1 MLNYKDFLLKEADS
15 PKTNVQKIKA
25 DLSQKFDSI
34 ADAKALKKPGDV
46 NSEIQSITQQA
57 TIYQEISNMMKSLAA
72 EMKKASTEKAAPKS
86 EDIY

>member
-46 NSEIQSITQQA
+46 NYEIQSITQQA

>member
-72 EMKKASTEKAAPKS
+72 EMKKVSAEKAAPKS

>member
-72 EMKKASTEKAAPKS
+72 EMKKVSTEKAAPKS